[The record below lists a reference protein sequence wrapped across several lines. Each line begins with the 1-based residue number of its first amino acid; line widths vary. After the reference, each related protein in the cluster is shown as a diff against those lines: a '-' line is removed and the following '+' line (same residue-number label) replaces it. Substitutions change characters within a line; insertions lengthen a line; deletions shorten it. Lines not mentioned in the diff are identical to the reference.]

1 MLSLSQ
7 EMDLNHSSHK
17 AEFAHHLMSTIC
29 GEHRLDTTCKDTLNF
44 HYEGMRLPYRKM
56 ALGKISYGANVAI
69 NTSQLRA
76 YSISLPFE
84 GKQTLNVRG
93 ETYFSNRDSGLI
105 VSNAE
110 LQDLMID
117 KIVKNFR
124 W

>member
-69 NTSQLRA
+69 
-76 YSISLPFE
+76 SIPH
-84 GKQTLNVRG
+84 NCV
-93 ETYFSNRDSGLI
+93 LI
-105 VSNAE
+105 ASVYLLKAS
-110 LQDLMID
+110 
-117 KIVKNFR
+117 KR
-124 W
+124 